1 MKLLPHIDIKT
12 KERPFS
18 APYASKARIL
28 THSHLERYRS
38 LPQNTLQI
46 GIYMALRSGIGKGS
60 SILLHCIF
68 TIDQYALLKC
78 CPQLI
83 QEIMNL
89 LGQVW
94 YLGKNKR
101 GVVKRERERERKR
114 KEGREGE
121 RERVLIFPPTHR
133 YCSLIGDI

>member
-38 LPQNTLQI
+38 LPQSTLQI

-60 SILLHCIF
+60 ILLHCIF
-68 TIDQYALLKC
+68 TIDQYALLKR

-101 GVVKRERERERKR
+101 GVVKRERERERGRGR
-114 KEGREGE
+114 KGGRE
-121 RERVLIFPPTHR
+121 REKE
-133 YCSLIGDI
+133 C